1 MIVPTYNRPDS
12 LVATLRSVYE
22 QSFTDFEVLV
32 IDDGSDDDTRA
43 TVAALGHS
51 RLTYAWQ
58 SNSGPSV
65 ARNHG
70 AELATGEFLAFVD
83 TEDVVHPDWLATFD
97 TMIRAY
103 GSELVS
109 CGADFTHGRA
119 VLRSTPPR
127 RLGPGAG
134 GVIAF
139 FRAGCFTVRHDRFD
153 AVGGFDPALWFSEV
167 SELGMRIGQSLSG
180 RANAV
185 THVARSLVS
194 VELPAGD
201 GLGGRS
207 TSNSYS
213 DRRRLE
219 TAEYILQKHATVM
232 ERTPTLRQTY
242 LRVAGVASSRLGD
255 NRSARRYFLAAW
267 RANPRDPRELARAAA
282 TAVPGLRSRL
292 WPPIR

>member
-1 MIVPTYNRPDS
+1 VIVPTYNRAD
-12 LVATLRSVYE
+12 TLITTLQSVRE
-22 QSFTDFEVLV
+22 QSFTDVEVLV
-32 IDDGSDDDTRA
+32 IDDGSTDETRA
-43 TVAALGHS
+43 RVEALHLP
-51 RLTYAWQ
+51 RLIYEWQ
-58 SNSGPSV
+58 ANAGPSV
-65 ARNHG
+65 ARNRG
-70 AELATGEFLAFVD
+70 AELATGEFLAFLD
-83 TEDVVHPDWLATFD
+83 TDDVVHADWLATFD

-109 CGADFTHGRA
+109 CGADFTRDRA
-119 VLRSTPPR
+119 VLKSTAPR

-139 FRAGCFTVRHDRFD
+139 FRAGCFTVRRDRFD
-153 AVGGFDPALWFSEV
+153 AVGGFDPVLWFSEV

-185 THVARSLVS
+185 THVTRSLVS

-213 DRRRLE
+213 DQRRLE
-219 TAEYILQKHATVM
+219 TAEYILEKHAAVM

-242 LRVAGVASSRLGD
+242 LRVAGVASARLGSY
-255 NRSARRYFLAAW
+255 RSARRYFLKAW
-267 RANPRDPRELARAAA
+267 GARPRAGRELARAAA
-282 TAVPGLRSRL
+282 TAVPGLRTRL
-292 WPPIR
+292 WPSMG